1 VIDEESDRL
10 NRLVAQAVEMAQLD
24 TQEVRMIFSPQPV
37 SELVEDTIEATKP
50 LPGGHEVSVR
60 LPAGLPKV
68 EADPVWIEKLL
79 GNLIENAAKYS
90 AAGEPIFVTAEQR
103 DGFVAISVADRGVG
117 IDPMEQSL
125 IFDKFYRARN
135 RSQSTSGTG
144 MGLAICRAIAETH
157 GGSISVTSQPGN
169 GSVFTFTLRVSHAG
183 IK

>member
-1 VIDEESDRL
+1 VD
-10 NRLVAQAVEMAQLD
+10 
-24 TQEVRMIFSPQPV
+24 
-37 SELVEDTIEATKP
+37 
-50 LPGGHEVSVR
+50 
-60 LPAGLPKV
+60 
-68 EADPVWIEKLL
+68 ADPVWIQKLL
-79 GNLIENAAKYS
+79 GNMLENAAKYS
-90 AAGEPIFVTAEQR
+90 SAGQPIFISAELR
-103 DGFVAISVADRGVG
+103 GPMVACSVADRGSG